1 MKGLGRLGG
10 IGTVWLA
17 VALAATLGSM
27 ALAVRG
33 PGPRALGLEAA
44 VGGGASYLEP
54 GGSSR
59 FAPLSPAIL
68 SDLFGAGSLARL
80 LGPSGPAGTGALG
93 ADATSP
99 GHPAG
104 DGPSDDPSSGPL
116 PEEITRR
123 LPSDSDL
130 RVFMTADRSS
140 ASPGEEILYTITVRN
155 VGKKDFRGDF
165 HVEAHIPFGTTWA
178 GNETRCRT
186 AESCVIQEFPSPGL
200 PVDELHL
207 VQWGYS
213 GYPIRAGQE
222 EVAGYRVRVN
232 PGTRPGTLITNDAHL
247 TVTAPNP
254 KPRMT
259 TDPVVVRV
267 R

>member
-1 MKGLGRLGG
+1 M
-10 IGTVWLA
+10 WLA

-44 VGGGASYLEP
+44 VGGASYLEP

-93 ADATSP
+93 ADRTSA

-104 DGPSDDPSSGPL
+104 DRPPDDPSSGPL
-116 PEEITRR
+116 PAEITRR

-130 RVFMTADRSS
+130 RVFMTADRSRAS
-140 ASPGEEILYTITVRN
+140 AGEEILYTITVRN
-155 VGKKDFRGDF
+155 VGEKDFRGSFD
-165 HVEAHIPFGTTWA
+165 VEAHIPFGTMWA
-178 GNETRCRT
+178 GNETRCQ
-186 AESCVIQEFPSPGL
+186 AGESCVEFPAPGL

-207 VQWGYS
+207 AQWGRADF
-213 GYPIRAGQE
+213 PIRAGQE
-222 EVAGYRVRVN
+222 DVVGYRVRVN
-232 PGTRPGTLITNDAHL
+232 PGTRPGTLITNHAHL
-247 TVTAPNP
+247 TVTGPNP
-254 KPRMT
+254 RPRMT
-259 TDPVVVRV
+259 TEPVVVRV